1 MVEAYRRMTFL
12 LNLNPVLW
20 EKVREDFDT
29 LVRYTRP
36 LDGGAAG
43 RAEKELDAALSGLGL
58 AQGNNARPPMEPA
71 LAREEARRRVFELAT
86 RSVARL
92 IVIQL
97 ERASAVARER
107 HAASQHLSE
116 ARQLLAA
123 FEKTLFYSDPEGF
136 RRLGQSWLAMS
147 GALGS
152 GGILQVGAVLED
164 PSTFAR
170 EAESVS
176 AYLEQNYGATF
187 RAPQGHRLA
196 PLPHSSPT
204 FRPNAMLP
212 QVLPPG
218 ANINKQ
224 NPRPRQILNM
234 AARGVDERET
244 FLVALGDMAF
254 DSSFVFGEPAQ
265 SLGITC
271 NTCHNKGVT
280 NPKFFIPGLS
290 QHLGSVDVSNSF
302 FDAHANN
309 GVFDP
314 LDIPDLRGIRFT
326 APYGRNG
333 RFASLREFV
342 RNVLVNEFSGPEP
355 DPDLLDSLV
364 AYMLEFDYLPNPYL
378 NSDGS
383 LNPTASE
390 AAQRGEEI
398 FHGTF
403 PSMKN
408 RSCASCHVPGTFF
421 LDRQRHDVGTV
432 RPAEAYGKDGALDT
446 PTLLGIRFTAPY
458 FHDGSRPTLESVVD
472 YFDENYR
479 LGLTRQERGDLTAY
493 LETVGDGVQPFEE
506 GESIVAPELE
516 EFEIFLSTYE
526 TLVAR
531 RKPEVVRVLL
541 QTVAFEVRAHKW
553 DLKDLAF
560 EPVME
565 EMAQALDVGY
575 AALEAGEMARV
586 DEAVAKYRTLY
597 RRHKEDLQ

>member
-20 EKVREDFDT
+20 EKVKEEFDT
-29 LVRYTRP
+29 LVRHTRP
-36 LDGGAAG
+36 LDAGASR
-43 RAEKELDAALSGLGL
+43 RAEKALDAALSGLGL
-58 AQGNNARPPMEPA
+58 APDAEPPAEPA
-71 LAREEARRRVFELAT
+71 RAREGARRRVFELAT

-97 ERASAVARER
+97 KQASAVARDR

-123 FEKTLFYSDPEGF
+123 FEKTLYYSDPEGF

-152 GGILQVGAVLED
+152 GGILQVGAIQED

-170 EAESVS
+170 EAERVS

-212 QVLPPG
+212 QLLPPG

-224 NPRPRQILNM
+224 RPRPRQILNLV
-234 AARGVDERET
+234 ARGVDERET
-244 FLVALGDMAF
+244 YLVALGDMAF
-254 DSSFVFGEPAQ
+254 DSSYIFGDPAQ
-265 SLGITC
+265 SMGLSC

-280 NPKFFIPGLS
+280 NPQFFIPGLS
-290 QHLGSVDVSNSF
+290 TVPGTIDVSNRF
-302 FDAHANN
+302 FGGHANN
-309 GVFDP
+309 GIFDP
-314 LDIPDLRGIRFT
+314 IDIPDMRGIRFT

-342 RNVLVNEFSGPEP
+342 RNVIVSEFSGPEP
-355 DPDLLDSLV
+355 DPDIVDGIV
-364 AYMLEFDYLPNPYL
+364 AYLNEIDYLPNSYL
-378 NSDGS
+378 ESDGS
-383 LNPTASE
+383 LNPTASG
-390 AAQRGEEI
+390 AARRGEEI
-398 FHGTF
+398 FHRTF
-403 PSMKN
+403 SSMKN
-408 RSCASCHVPGTFF
+408 RSCASCHVPDTFF

-432 RPAEAYGKDGALDT
+432 PPAEAYGKDGALDT

-458 FHDGSRPTLESVVD
+458 FHDGSQPTLESVVN
-472 YFDENYR
+472 YFDEYYG
-479 LGLTRQERGDLTAY
+479 LGLTPPERGDLTAY
-493 LETVGDGVQPFEE
+493 LETIGDGVEAFEDD
-506 GESIVAPELE
+506 ESVVAPELQ

-531 RKPEVVRVLL
+531 RKPEIIRILL

-553 DLKDLAF
+553 DLKDPRL

-565 EMAQALDVGY
+565 ELAQALEVGY

-586 DEAVAKYRTLY
+586 DEAVAKFRTLY

>member
-20 EKVREDFDT
+20 EKVKEDFDT
-29 LVRYTRP
+29 LVRYTRL

-58 AQGNNARPPMEPA
+58 AQVNNARPPGEPA

-97 ERASAVARER
+97 ERATAVARER

-152 GGILQVGAVLED
+152 GGILRVGAVQED

-187 RAPQGHRLA
+187 RAPQGYRLA

-224 NPRPRQILNM
+224 NPRPRQILNLV
-234 AARGVDERET
+234 ARGVDERET
-244 FLVALGDMAF
+244 YLVALGDMAF
-254 DSSFVFGEPAQ
+254 DSSYIFGEPAR
-265 SLGITC
+265 SMGLSC

-280 NPKFFIPGLS
+280 NPGFFIPGLS
-290 QHLGSVDVSNSF
+290 TVPGTIDVSNRF
-302 FDAHANN
+302 FAGHANN

-314 LDIPDLRGIRFT
+314 LDIPDMRGIRFT

-333 RFASLREFV
+333 RFASLGEFV
-342 RNVLVNEFSGPEP
+342 RNVIVNEFSGPKP
-355 DPDLLDSLV
+355 DPDLLDGIV
-364 AYMLEFDYLPNPYL
+364 AYLNEIDYLPNSYL
-378 NSDGS
+378 ESDGS
-383 LNPTASE
+383 LDPTASE
-390 AAQRGEEI
+390 AARRGEEI
-398 FHGTF
+398 FHRTF

-408 RSCASCHVPGTFF
+408 RSCASCHVSATFF

-472 YFDENYR
+472 YFDEYYG
-479 LGLTRQERGDLTAY
+479 LGLTRQERGELTAY

-553 DLKDLAF
+553 DLKDPAF

-575 AALEAGEMARV
+575 AAIEAGEMARV
-586 DEAVAKYRTLY
+586 DEAVAKFRSLY